1 MRCPVVRT
9 KELSAAAIYEQKREF
24 EDYLEQLY
32 RTCADTPDKAD
43 VLQGLFEGGKRVH
56 FNPDWERHYLSHAYL
71 VTFLEHLSQ
80 EEQSFSPSRYI
91 IRTFEDFVLD
101 GGRMRSEAG
110 EFYGLEMQ
118 ILADAAGIYTASE
131 MAEAFSVPLQKI
143 QETYERLN
151 KRCLVYMSEF

>member
-1 MRCPVVRT
+1 M
-9 KELSAAAIYEQKREF
+9 
-24 EDYLEQLY
+24 
-32 RTCADTPDKAD
+32 
-43 VLQGLFEGGKRVH
+43 
-56 FNPDWERHYLSHAYL
+56 
-71 VTFLEHLSQ
+71 TFLEHLSQ